1 MWQAPSGLLPFTTSP
16 ALPTGVNEEHLN
28 KLAPPNGL
36 FDGFGVLHSFFGR
49 GDDALMLPDKLIP
62 AVWITR
68 DVHGDIM
75 SIGSILRF
83 NDDQRAIKPK
93 KNVWLGE
100 LHPWPKPA
108 IPYARS
114 GSVVV
119 TRNIYLQPA
128 REQIPRACPHQCT
141 EHRGSQGIFK
151 SIWFR

>member
-1 MWQAPSGLLPFTTSP
+1 MSP
-16 ALPTGVNEEHLN
+16 ALPTGVNEEHLYE
-28 KLAPPNGL
+28 LAPPNGL
-36 FDGFGVLHSFFGR
+36 FDGLGVLHSFFGR
-49 GDDALMLPDKLIP
+49 GGDALKLPDKLIP
-62 AVWITR
+62 AVWVTR

-100 LHPWPKPA
+100 RHPWPKPA
-108 IPYARS
+108 IQSARK

-119 TRNIYLQPA
+119 TRNTYPQPA
-128 REQIPRACPHQCT
+128 SEQIPRASPHQCT
-141 EHRGSQGIFK
+141 EHRGSQSIFK